1 MKFNYNSNIFLF
13 FLLIYFIFI
22 QKAFCITEEI
32 LNSFDEKITDAN
44 LEIEVL
50 DTKKILK
57 EYDDLNKKFKSLIE
71 REKKE
76 RKRKTFNE
84 QKFKDEYK
92 KMENEA
98 TLFKKYFYKQ
108 RSKMSKFI
116 EKPKKK
122 IDKETMDVYHLTV
135 EYSLE
140 AQDLINEIGKKI
152 NVNKEDL

>member
-1 MKFNYNSNIFLF
+1 MNSL
-13 FLLIYFIFI
+13 
-22 QKAFCITEEI
+22 
-32 LNSFDEKITDAN
+32 DEKITDAN

-57 EYDDLNKKFKSLIE
+57 EYDDLNKKFKFLIE

-108 RSKMSKFI
+108 RSKM
-116 EKPKKK
+116 
-122 IDKETMDVYHLTV
+122 
-135 EYSLE
+135 
-140 AQDLINEIGKKI
+140 
-152 NVNKEDL
+152 